1 MNDKERRAVTTLSLL
16 GAAMLLSSL
25 PFLGGRYSFLLDQV
39 FGPGRTEFQLVLYGF
54 EVPVY
59 GGFLPFRAFES
70 VSGGLL
76 GVGLAQKLFL
86 VGILA
91 SVLLIGYRVLP
102 GGPGVAIYVLLLL
115 VNPFTYARVIV
126 GHFLV
131 IWGLAMLTLSLY
143 SFTRYLD
150 DGNHENLLFS
160 VVAVTLLGFSSHL
173 LLAGGILLGFV
184 AGFKY
189 LETRETAIIGRTVA
203 VPAIAIPVNVYWL
216 GPVLLAGS
224 QGISKVTSADQHIYA
239 PNTDVFTALYS
250 TASMHGFWRGGITY
264 ATDIFPPIALLFIPI
279 LYLAVH
285 GFLTNYDHPERGY
298 VVKALGATWLVAL
311 LLGSGVNG
319 PAAPLYS
326 WLFENVP
333 FFAGMRD
340 SNKFV
345 ALIVVAYAYLGALG
359 LDDLLD
365 SVPEFSVAR
374 LRSALTGLRD
384 SVAQESLSAT
394 PELRTLAAW
403 TLAAFLLLTPVLY
416 TFPMVTGYAGQ
427 IEAQDYP
434 EEWYEAKEYVDDPA
448 REDGA
453 VLFLPWHQYMDYH
466 WVAGSQQRIATPAR
480 AFFERPVIQGDNVE
494 AGPVYSTSTNPVS
507 DYVEF
512 VFGLGPE
519 YAPRENVTNV
529 GELLAHVDVEYVV
542 VTKEADW
549 RAYDAVLRNQTDLR
563 LALENEMFRVY
574 RNEYNVSRAY
584 AVDEVRYVADRRV
597 FLERSRTEDTT
608 EAVYVIDERYAGQ
621 TTTLGGAARARVAAR
636 EAHPARYEL
645 SPTDRALTAF
655 AQRQATYADD
665 WQLDGA
671 EPTYRHLGFTPVYEA
686 SDGGTLRHA
695 AFYEVYLPSYAVSLV
710 SVAALLGYGLYRR
723 RNGEGDNDDD
733 GD

>member
-16 GAAMLLSSL
+16 GVAMLLSSL
-25 PFLGGRYSFLLDQV
+25 PFLGDRYSFLLDQI

-70 VSGGLL
+70 VFGGLL
-76 GVGLAQKLFL
+76 GVGFAQKLFL

-102 GGPGVAIYVLLLL
+102 VGPGVAIYVLLLA
-115 VNPFTYARVIV
+115 VNPFTYARAAV

-143 SFTRYLD
+143 SFARYLD
-150 DGNHENLLFS
+150 HGNHENLLFS

-203 VPAIAIPVNVYWL
+203 VPAVAIPVNAYWL
-216 GPVLLAGS
+216 GPVFLSGI
-224 QGISKVTSADQHIYA
+224 QGISKVTTADQHVYA
-239 PNTDVFTALYS
+239 PQTDVFTALYS

-264 ATDIFPPIALLFIPI
+264 ATDIFPPIALLFVPI

-345 ALIVVAYAYLGALG
+345 ALIVLAYAYLGALG

-365 SVPEFSVAR
+365 SVPEFTLDRFRDALTDLRSSVAHH
-374 LRSALTGLRD
+374 
-384 SVAQESLSAT
+384 ESLAAT

-403 TLAAFLLLTPVLY
+403 TLALFLLLTPVLY
-416 TFPMVTGYAGQ
+416 TFPMVTGYASQ

-434 EEWYEAKEYVDDPA
+434 EEWYETKQYVDDPA

-507 DYVEF
+507 KYVEF
-512 VFGLGPE
+512 VFGLGPD
-519 YAPRENVTNV
+519 YDPRTNVTNV

-563 LALENEMFRVY
+563 LAMENDMFRVY
-574 RNEYNVSRAY
+574 RNEYDVSRAY
-584 AVDEVRYVADRRV
+584 AVDEVRYVADREA
-597 FLERSRTEDTT
+597 FLERSRTENTT

-621 TTTLGGAARARVAAR
+621 TTKLGDRPRAPVDAR
-636 EAHPARYEL
+636 EIHPARYEIDA
-645 SPTDRALTAF
+645 TDRRLTAF
-655 AQRQATYADD
+655 AQGQATYADD
-665 WQLDGA
+665 WRLDGR
-671 EPTYRHLGFTPVYEA
+671 EPAYRHLGFTPVYET

-695 AFYEVYLPSYAVSLV
+695 AFYEIYLPSYAVSLG
-710 SVAALLGYGLYRR
+710 SVTVLIGYYVVRR
-723 RNGEGDNDDD
+723 RRDREDDMD
-733 GD
+733 E